1 MIFAWGNTYR
11 KFVLTQKR
19 NEKTNNIC
27 IKEKHNKKEHEK
39 KKIYLSQARKYS
51 FSRNQQKTGM
61 KRWTKTSSLASLM
74 FESFP
79 ISTEYLLIKIDK
91 IC

>member
-19 NEKTNNIC
+19 NENTNNIC
-27 IKEKHNKKEHEK
+27 IKEKHNKKEHAK
-39 KKIYLSQARKYS
+39 KNYLSPARKYS